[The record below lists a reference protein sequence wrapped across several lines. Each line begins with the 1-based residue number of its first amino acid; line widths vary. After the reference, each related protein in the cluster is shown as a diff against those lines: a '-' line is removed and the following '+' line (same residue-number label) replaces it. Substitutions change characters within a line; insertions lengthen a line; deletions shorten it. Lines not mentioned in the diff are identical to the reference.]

1 MAAAS
6 WLQSVFISRAFRAS
20 WSSCRVNWPALL
32 PEGLQQMLQ
41 WRRRWRL
48 PSRQLP
54 LLVGHLSPE
63 PRDRS
68 PADRGGHEVSDI
80 MGVFE
85 ICFWYESTSH
95 KPGDAHSSCSRHADV
110 SSYRSSYH
118 ITICILKM
126 TAMIQSQRCWD
137 SHHHCSQ
144 PLINSLIRNSLLPYF
159 VSFFWFWNFSSSLSN
174 IWVKILKNRF
184 CSKVSVTVRSE
195 NNSRC

>member
-1 MAAAS
+1 
-6 WLQSVFISRAFRAS
+6 
-20 WSSCRVNWPALL
+20 
-32 PEGLQQMLQ
+32 
-41 WRRRWRL
+41 
-48 PSRQLP
+48 
-54 LLVGHLSPE
+54 
-63 PRDRS
+63 
-68 PADRGGHEVSDI
+68 

-95 KPGDAHSSCSRHADV
+95 KPGDAHSSSSRHADV

-159 VSFFWFWNFSSSLSN
+159 VSFFGSETSQVHFQIFGSKFKKIDFVQRCQWPSGVKTTVVANFACAYQSSQLHFHPTDQQWHPRSMTSGGVTPGFRFDRCQSWICGYSLAF
-174 IWVKILKNRF
+174 KE
-184 CSKVSVTVRSE
+184 T
-195 NNSRC
+195 

>member
-6 WLQSVFISRAFRAS
+6 WLQSVFISRAFCAS

-48 PSRQLP
+48 PSHQLP

-68 PADRGGHEVSDI
+68 PADRGGHEVSDHYG
-80 MGVFE
+80 GVWNLFLVRVDLTQAWWCTFIE
-85 ICFWYESTSH
+85 WPSRRRFILSFILSYHNMYSEDDSNGPITALLGQPPSLFTASH
-95 KPGDAHSSCSRHADV
+95 KLSDQKLFV
-110 SSYRSSYH
+110 
-118 ITICILKM
+118 TIF
-126 TAMIQSQRCWD
+126 RE
-137 SHHHCSQ
+137 
-144 PLINSLIRNSLLPYF
+144 
-159 VSFFWFWNFSSSLSN
+159 FFWFWNFSSSLSN

-184 CSKVSVTVRSE
+184 CSKVSVTVWSE